1 MILTINKQSTN
12 SKQTINM
19 VKICDCESPYPSEN
33 ETTYIEYFNQF
44 PFELSNFQKYAIESI
59 VEGHHVLVTAHTG
72 SGKTLPAEFAIEYFV
87 SKEKKVIYTSP
98 IKALSNQKF
107 YEFTKKFP
115 HISFGIL
122 TGDIKSN
129 PEADVLIMT
138 TEILQNTL
146 YKKNAMSMTGTSH
159 ISLPLTTTFDM
170 DLNNE
175 LACVIFD
182 EVHYINDP
190 DRGKVW
196 EETIMMLPRHVQMV
210 MLSATLDKPEKF
222 ASWCENRGETHHHDQ
237 DQTQTHADKQVYL
250 TSTNHRVVP
259 LTHYT
264 FMTTTSAIFKLIKDK
279 QLENEIKEHTNK
291 IIPIQTASGVF
302 NESLYH
308 KNKKI
313 LTVFENKNLRMKR
326 MHVLNQVTK
335 YMVENNMLPALCFV
349 LSRKQLEICAKEI
362 TTNLLEDDSKVS
374 YTIKREC
381 ESIIRKLPNYEEYLN
396 LPEYINIVYLLEKG
410 IAIHHAGIMPVLR
423 EMIELLYS
431 KGYIK
436 LLFATETFAVGI
448 NMPTKSVIF
457 TDVNKFDGNGMR
469 MLYSHEYTQMAG
481 RAGRRGIDTV
491 GNVIHLTNLFK
502 NVELTEYRCMMKGR
516 PQSLISKFKISYNL
530 LFNLIETGEQ
540 QFLNYIKRSMIQE
553 DVVRVDK
560 FLTEKLGELESE
572 IEKLNTRLDTTQ
584 TPRCILEEQ
593 RNLLIAK
600 PTSTNKKR
608 KQIERD
614 IQDNLDAFRNI
625 QNDIKILDQFY
636 DYKQHYNDTKTEIE
650 SNIQYLN
657 NNINILL
664 KLLTV
669 DGFISETDLTQDPQ
683 QEPQYNLTEKGCIAS
698 GLREIHCLVFANF
711 IERKLYEGLTGKQL
725 CGIFSCFTNV
735 SVNEDFRSYNVDSCD
750 VPVNNTIKYL
760 KSEYEDYLKKE
771 ELYQINTGV
780 EYMMHYDL
788 IEYTMKWYEC
798 ENAEEC
804 KSLLQTML
812 TEKEIFLGEFV
823 KAILKINNISSEM
836 ERIAETTGAIG
847 FLREL
852 RNIPLNTLKFVVT
865 NRSLYV

>member
-1 MILTINKQSTN
+1 
-12 SKQTINM
+12 M
-19 VKICDCESPYPSEN
+19 VKICDCESPYPTEN
-33 ETTYIEYFNQF
+33 EATYNEHFNKF
-44 PFELSNFQKYAIESI
+44 PYELSNFQKYAIESI
-59 VEGHHVLVTAHTG
+59 VEGNHVLVTAHTG

-87 SKEKKVIYTSP
+87 SKGKKVIYTSP

-146 YKKNAMSMTGTSH
+146 YKKNAMSSTTSQVSVP
-159 ISLPLTTTFDM
+159 SLPLTTTFDM

-222 ASWCENRGETHHHDQ
+222 ADWCENRGET
-237 DQTQTHADKQVYL
+237 QTQQEQQTHQHKLVYL

-279 QLENEIKEHTNK
+279 ELEKEIKAHTNK
-291 IIPIQTASGVF
+291 IIPIQSPTGTF
-302 NESLYH
+302 NEQLYH

-313 LTVFENKNLRMKR
+313 TTLFENKNVRVKR

-335 YMVENNMLPALCFV
+335 YMVEHNMLPALCFV

-457 TDVNKFDGNGMR
+457 TDINKFDGNGMR

-502 NVELTEYRCMMKGR
+502 NVELNHYRSTMKGR
-516 PQSLISKFKISYNL
+516 PQTLSSKFKISYNL

-540 QFLNYIKRSMIQE
+540 QFLKYIKRSMIQE

-560 FLTEKLGELESE
+560 FLTDKLTELEIDIS
-572 IEKLNTRLDTTQ
+572 KLNTRLDTTQ

-593 RNLLIAK
+593 RNLLITK

-625 QNDIKILDQFY
+625 QNDMKILDEYY
-636 DYKQHYNDTKTEIE
+636 DCKQHYNDTKTE
-650 SNIQYLN
+650 LHAN
-657 NNINILL
+657 NKFLENNVGIIL
-664 KLLTV
+664 KLLQV
-669 DGFISETDLTQDPQ
+669 DGFISKPDDPQ
-683 QEPQYNLTEKGCIAS
+683 SYNLTEKGCIAS
-698 GLREIHCLVFANF
+698 GLREVHCLAFANF
-711 IERKLYEGLTGKQL
+711 IYRKLYEGLSGKQL
-725 CGIFSCFTNV
+725 CGVLSCFTNI
-735 SVNEDFRSYNVDSCD
+735 SINEDYKSYNVDSYD
-750 VPVNNTIKYL
+750 VSVNNTIKYL
-760 KSEYEDYLKKE
+760 KSNYEDYLKKE

-788 IEYTMKWYEC
+788 VDYVMKWYDC
-798 ENAEEC
+798 ENTEEC
-804 KSLLQTML
+804 KSLLETML
-812 TEKEIFLGEFV
+812 LEKEIFLGEFV
-823 KAILKINNISSEM
+823 KALLKINNITSEL
-836 ERIAETTGAIG
+836 ERIAENMGAIG
-847 FLREL
+847 FLKEL
-852 RNIPLNTLKFVVT
+852 RNIPMNTLKFVVT
-865 NRSLYV
+865 NQSLYV

>member
-1 MILTINKQSTN
+1 
-12 SKQTINM
+12 M
-19 VKICDCESPYPSEN
+19 VKICDCESLYPSEN

-87 SKEKKVIYTSP
+87 SKGKKVIYTSP

-146 YKKNAMSMTGTSH
+146 YKKNAMSTTSSPVSTS
-159 ISLPLTTTFDM
+159 SLPLTTTFDM

-175 LACVIFD
+175 LSCVIFD

-222 ASWCENRGETHHHDQ
+222 ADWCENRGETQ
-237 DQTQTHADKQVYL
+237 DQHEQQTHQHKLVYL

-291 IIPIQTASGVF
+291 IIPIQSASGIF
-302 NESLYH
+302 NEPLYH

-313 LTVFENKNLRMKR
+313 LTVFENKNLHMKR
-326 MHVLNQVTK
+326 THVLNQVTK

-396 LPEYINIVYLLEKG
+396 LPEYLNIVYLLEKG

-502 NVELTEYRCMMKGR
+502 NVELNQYRSMMKGR

-540 QFLNYIKRSMIQE
+540 QFLKYIKRSMIQD
-553 DVVRVDK
+553 DVIKVDK
-560 FLTEKLGELESE
+560 FLTEKLAELD
-572 IEKLNTRLDTTQ
+572 IDINKLNTRLDTTQ
-584 TPRCILEEQ
+584 TPRCILEEY

-625 QNDIKILDQFY
+625 QNDIKILDHFY
-636 DYKQHYNDTKTEIE
+636 DSKQHYNDTKTE
-650 SNIQYLN
+650 LDAN
-657 NNINILL
+657 NRFLDNNVDIIL
-664 KLLTV
+664 KLLEV
-669 DGFISETDLTQDPQ
+669 DGFISKLDHPQ
-683 QEPQYNLTEKGCIAS
+683 NPHPQYNLTGKGCIAS
-698 GLREIHCLVFANF
+698 GLREVHCLAFANF
-711 IERKLYEGLTGKQL
+711 INKKLYEGLSGRQL
-725 CGIFSCFTNV
+725 CGVFSCFTNI
-735 SVNEDFRSYNVDSCD
+735 SINEDYRSYNIDSCD
-750 VPVNNTIKYL
+750 VPVNNTIKYI
-760 KSEYEDYLKKE
+760 KTDYEDYLKKE
-771 ELYQINTGV
+771 ELYQINTGID
-780 EYMMHYDL
+780 YMIHYDL
-788 IEYTMKWYEC
+788 IDYVMKWYDC

-804 KSLLQTML
+804 KILLQTML
-812 TEKEIFLGEFV
+812 LEKEIFLGEFV
-823 KAILKINNISSEM
+823 KAILKINNICSEM
-836 ERIAETTGAIG
+836 ERIAENVGAMG
-847 FLREL
+847 FLKEL
-852 RNIPLNTLKFVVT
+852 RNVQLNTLKFVVT
-865 NRSLYV
+865 NQSLYV

>member
-1 MILTINKQSTN
+1 
-12 SKQTINM
+12 M

-59 VEGHHVLVTAHTG
+59 VQGHHVLVTAHTG
-72 SGKTLPAEFAIEYFV
+72 SGKTLPAEFAIEYFI
-87 SKEKKVIYTSP
+87 SKGKKVIYTSP

-146 YKKNAMSMTGTSH
+146 YKKNAMSMTTTSASPP
-159 ISLPLTTTFDM
+159 SLPLTTTFDM

-222 ASWCENRGETHHHDQ
+222 ALWCENRGETRDQ
-237 DQTQTHADKQVYL
+237 HRDQPHSHKQVYL

-291 IIPIQTASGVF
+291 IITIQSASGVF
-302 NESLYH
+302 NEPLYH

-313 LTVFENKNLRMKR
+313 LTLLENKNLRMKR
-326 MHVLNQVTK
+326 THVLNQVTK

-381 ESIIRKLPNYEEYLN
+381 ESIIRKLPNFEEYLN

-481 RAGRRGIDTV
+481 RSGRRGIDTV

-502 NVELTEYRCMMKGR
+502 NVELNQYRSMMKGR
-516 PQSLISKFKISYNL
+516 PQTLSSKFKISYNL

-540 QFLNYIKRSMIQE
+540 QFLKYIKRSMIQE
-553 DVVRVDK
+553 DVVSTCT
-560 FLTEKLGELESE
+560 FLTDKVGELESE
-572 IEKLNTRLDTTQ
+572 IDKLNTRLDTTQ

-608 KQIERD
+608 KQIERE

-625 QNDIKILDQFY
+625 QNDMKILDQYY
-636 DYKQHYNDTKTEIE
+636 DCKEQYNETKTEID
-650 SNIQYLN
+650 SNNMYLDN
-657 NNINILL
+657 NVNILL
-664 KLLTV
+664 KLLEV
-669 DGFISETDLTQDPQ
+669 DGFIMQSSRENDCEQHS
-683 QEPQYNLTEKGCIAS
+683 QYNLTEKGCIAS
-698 GLREIHCLVFANF
+698 GLREIHCLAFANF
-711 IERKLYEGLTGKQL
+711 IEKKLYEGLSGRQL
-725 CGIFSCFTNV
+725 CGVFSCFTNI
-735 SVNEDFRSYNVDSCD
+735 SINDDYKAYNVETSDTS
-750 VPVNNTIKYL
+750 VKNTIRYV

-788 IEYTMKWYEC
+788 IEYTMKWYSC

-804 KSLLQTML
+804 KLLLQTML
-812 TEKEIFLGEFV
+812 SEKEIFLGEFV

-836 ERIAETTGAIG
+836 ERIAENMGAIG
-847 FLREL
+847 FLKEL

-865 NRSLYV
+865 NQSLYV

>member
-1 MILTINKQSTN
+1 
-12 SKQTINM
+12 M

-33 ETTYIEYFNQF
+33 ETTYNEYFNQF
-44 PFELSNFQKYAIESI
+44 PYELSNFQKYAIESI

-87 SKEKKVIYTSP
+87 SKGKKVIYTSP

-115 HISFGIL
+115 YISFGIL

-146 YKKNAMSMTGTSH
+146 YKKNAMSSSSLP
-159 ISLPLTTTFDM
+159 SLPLTTTFDM
-170 DLNNE
+170 DLKNE

-222 ASWCENRGETHHHDQ
+222 ASWCENRGETHKNNQSEDETPQQH
-237 DQTQTHADKQVYL
+237 KLVYL

-291 IIPIQTASGVF
+291 IIPIQSASGIF
-302 NESLYH
+302 NEPLYH
-308 KNKKI
+308 KNKKM
-313 LTVFENKNLRMKR
+313 LTVLENKNLHMKR
-326 MHVLNQVTK
+326 THVLNQVTK
-335 YMVENNMLPALCFV
+335 YMVEHNMLPALCFV

-396 LPEYINIVYLLEKG
+396 LPEYLNIIYLLEKG

-502 NVELTEYRCMMKGR
+502 NVELNQYRSMMKGR

-540 QFLNYIKRSMIQE
+540 QFLKYIKRSMIQD
-553 DVVRVDK
+553 DVIKVDK
-560 FLTEKLGELESE
+560 FLTEKLAELERE

-584 TPRCILEEQ
+584 TPRCILEEY

-614 IQDNLDAFRNI
+614 IQENLDAFRNI

-636 DYKQHYNDTKTEIE
+636 DYKQEHHDTKTE
-650 SNIQYLN
+650 LDAN
-657 NNINILL
+657 NKFLDNNVDILL
-664 KLLTV
+664 KLLEV
-669 DGFISETDLTQDPQ
+669 DGFIFKPDTTSENDQLQYPL
-683 QEPQYNLTEKGCIAS
+683 YNLTEKGCIAS
-698 GLREIHCLVFANF
+698 GLREVHCLAFANF
-711 IERKLYEGLTGKQL
+711 INKKLYEGLSGRQL
-725 CGIFSCFTNV
+725 CGVFSCFTNI
-735 SVNEDFRSYNVDSCD
+735 SINEDYRSYNIDSCD
-750 VPVNNTIKYL
+750 VPVNNTIKYI
-760 KSEYEDYLKKE
+760 KSDYEDYLKKE

-788 IEYTMKWYEC
+788 VDYVMKWYDC

-804 KSLLQTML
+804 KCLLQTML
-812 TEKEIFLGEFV
+812 LEKEIFLGEFV
-823 KAILKINNISSEM
+823 KAILKINNICSEM
-836 ERIAETTGAIG
+836 ERIAENVGAIG
-847 FLREL
+847 FLKEL

-865 NRSLYV
+865 NQSLYV

>member
-1 MILTINKQSTN
+1 
-12 SKQTINM
+12 M

-33 ETTYIEYFNQF
+33 ETTYNEYFNQF
-44 PFELSNFQKYAIESI
+44 PYELSNFQKYAIESI

-87 SKEKKVIYTSP
+87 SKGKKVIYTSP

-146 YKKNAMSMTGTSH
+146 YKKNAMSSTSSSSSLP
-159 ISLPLTTTFDM
+159 SLPLTTTFDM

-222 ASWCENRGETHHHDQ
+222 ADWCENRGETHKNNKSEDETPQQH
-237 DQTQTHADKQVYL
+237 KVVYL

-279 QLENEIKEHTNK
+279 QLENEIKAHTNK
-291 IIPIQTASGVF
+291 IIPIQSASGIF
-302 NESLYH
+302 NEQLYH
-308 KNKKI
+308 TNKRI
-313 LTVFENKNLRMKR
+313 MTVFENKNLRMKR

-335 YMVENNMLPALCFV
+335 YMVEHNMLPALCFV

-502 NVELTEYRCMMKGR
+502 NVELNQYRSMMKGK
-516 PQSLISKFKISYNL
+516 PQSLSSKFKISYNL

-540 QFLNYIKRSMIQE
+540 QFLKYIKKSMIQE

-560 FLTEKLGELESE
+560 FLTDKLDELDME
-572 IEKLNTRLDTTQ
+572 INKLNTRLDTTQ

-636 DYKQHYNDTKTEIE
+636 DYKQEHHDTKTE
-650 SNIQYLN
+650 LDAN
-657 NNINILL
+657 NKFLDNNVDILL
-664 KLLTV
+664 KLLEV
-669 DGFISETDLTQDPQ
+669 DGFIMQLSRENDDEQ
-683 QEPQYNLTEKGCIAS
+683 QIPYTLTEKGCIAS
-698 GLREIHCLVFANF
+698 GLREVHCLAFANF
-711 IERKLYEGLTGKQL
+711 IYKKLYEGLSGKQL
-725 CGIFSCFTNV
+725 CGVFSCFTNI
-735 SVNEDFRSYNVDSCD
+735 SINEDYKSYNVDSCD
-750 VPVNNTIKYL
+750 VTTNNTIKYL

-788 IEYTMKWYEC
+788 VDYVMKWYDC

-804 KSLLQTML
+804 KCLLQTML
-812 TEKEIFLGEFV
+812 LEKEIFLGEFV
-823 KAILKINNISSEM
+823 KAILKVNNISSEM

-847 FLREL
+847 FLKEL

-865 NRSLYV
+865 NQSLYV

>member
-1 MILTINKQSTN
+1 
-12 SKQTINM
+12 M
-19 VKICDCESPYPSEN
+19 VKICDCEKEYPSLSGEK
-33 ETTYIEYFNQF
+33 YDEYFKKF
-44 PFELSNFQKYAIESI
+44 PFELSNFQKYAIEAI
-59 VEGHHVLVTAHTG
+59 VEGNHVLVTAHTG

-87 SKEKKVIYTSP
+87 SKNKKVIYTSP

-115 HISFGIL
+115 NISFGIL

-146 YKKNAMSMTGTSH
+146 YKKN
-159 ISLPLTTTFDM
+159 INPDFKDESLNNINLSCFDM
-170 DLNNE
+170 DINNE

-222 ASWCENRGETHHHDQ
+222 ALWCENRGDLMNEIQ
-237 DQTQTHADKQVYL
+237 KEKKEVYL

-264 FMTTTSAIFKLIKDK
+264 FMTTNSAIFKLIKDK

-291 IIPIQTASGVF
+291 LFPIQSAKGQF
-302 NESLYH
+302 NEQLYH

-313 LTVFENKNLRMKR
+313 LNIFDNKNVRVKR
-326 MHVLNQVTK
+326 MQVLNQVTK

-381 ESIIRKLPNYEEYLN
+381 EAIIRKLPNYEEYLN

-491 GNVIHLTNLFK
+491 GSVIHLINLFK
-502 NVELTEYRCMMKGR
+502 NVELNEYRSMLKGK
-516 PQSLISKFKISYNL
+516 PQTLISKFKISYNL
-530 LFNLIETGEQ
+530 LFNLIETGQ
-540 QFLNYIKRSMIQE
+540 QLLSSYVKRSMIQE
-553 DVVRVDK
+553 DINNTSK
-560 FLTEKLGELESE
+560 YLTESLLDIEKKMESLDK
-572 IEKLNTRLDTTQ
+572 KLNTTR
-584 TPRCILEEQ
+584 TPREILEQ
-593 RNLLIAK
+593 HNLLLIEK

-614 IQDNLDAFRNI
+614 IQNNLEMYSNLS
-625 QNDIKILDQFY
+625 NDIKILEEWIYIQNE
-636 DYKQHYNDTKTEIE
+636 YKNTKEELKYNISHLD
-650 SNIQYLN
+650 N
-657 NNINILL
+657 NVDILL
-664 KLLTV
+664 KLLEV
-669 DGFISETDLTQDPQ
+669 DNFITINKDEESNQKYKLS
-683 QEPQYNLTEKGCIAS
+683 YKGSIAS
-698 GLREIHCLVFANF
+698 CLREVHCLVFSNF
-711 IERKLYEGLTGKQL
+711 VERKLYEGLSGKQL
-725 CGIFSCFTNV
+725 CGVFSCFTNI
-735 SVNEDFRSYNVDSCD
+735 SVNEDNRFYNINSSDIS
-750 VPVNNTIKYL
+750 VNNTINHL
-760 KSEYEDYLKKE
+760 KLNYEDYLKKE

-780 EYMMHYDL
+780 EYAMHYDL
-788 IEYTMKWYEC
+788 VDYTMKWYEC

-804 KSLLQTML
+804 KCLLEKML
-812 TEKEIFLGEFV
+812 IEKEIFLGEFV
-823 KAILKINNISSEM
+823 KALLKINNISSEL
-836 ERIAETTGAIG
+836 ERIAENIGAIG
-847 FLREL
+847 FLNEL
-852 RNIPLNTLKFVVT
+852 RNIPINTLKFVVT
-865 NRSLYV
+865 NQSLYV

>member
-1 MILTINKQSTN
+1 
-12 SKQTINM
+12 M
-19 VKICDCESPYPSEN
+19 VKICDCASEYPNSN
-33 ETTYIEYFNQF
+33 EEKYQEYFKQY
-44 PFELSNFQKYAIESI
+44 PFDLSNFQKYAIESI
-59 VEGHHVLVTAHTG
+59 VEGNHVLVTAHTG

-87 SKEKKVIYTSP
+87 SKSKKVIYTSP

-115 HISFGIL
+115 DISFGIL

-146 YKKNAMSMTGTSH
+146 YKKNINPELKEEKSNI
-159 ISLPLTTTFDM
+159 ISLTSFDM
-170 DLNNE
+170 DINNE

-196 EETIMMLPRHVQMV
+196 EETIMMLPKHVQMV

-222 ASWCENRGETHHHDQ
+222 ALWCETRGELLNEITTLENQ
-237 DQTQTHADKQVYL
+237 KKEVYL

-264 FMTTTSAIFKLIKDK
+264 FMTTNSAIFKVIKDK

-291 IIPIQTASGVF
+291 LFPIQSAKGQF
-302 NESLYH
+302 NEQLYH

-313 LTVFENKNLRMKR
+313 MTVFNNKNVYVKR

-381 ESIIRKLPNYEEYLN
+381 EAIIRKLPNYEEYLN
-396 LPEYINIVYLLEKG
+396 LPEYNNIVYLLEKG

-491 GNVIHLTNLFK
+491 GSVIHLTNLFK
-502 NVELTEYRCMMKGR
+502 NVELNEYRSMLKGK
-516 PQSLISKFKISYNL
+516 PQTLTSKFKISYNL
-530 LFNLIETGEQ
+530 LFNLIETGEK
-540 QFLNYIKRSMIQE
+540 LLSSYVKRSMIQE
-553 DVVRVDK
+553 DINSSCK
-560 FLTEKLGELESE
+560 YLNEQIIELENQIDS
-572 IEKLNTRLDTTQ
+572 IDKKLNTCR
-584 TPRCILEEQ
+584 TPREILEQ
-593 RNLLIAK
+593 HRQLLIEK

-608 KQIERD
+608 KQVDRD
-614 IQDNLDAFRNI
+614 IQNNLEMYNNL
-625 QNDIKILDQFY
+625 QNDIRVLDQLY
-636 DYKQHYNDTKTEIE
+636 DLQTEYRNTKEE
-650 SNIQYLN
+650 LKY
-657 NNINILL
+657 NNIYLDNNVDILL
-664 KLLTV
+664 KLLEV
-669 DGFISETDLTQDPQ
+669 DGFVTKSVMDECQQPYKLTYKGSISS
-683 QEPQYNLTEKGCIAS
+683 C
-698 GLREIHCLVFANF
+698 LREVHCLAFSNF
-711 IERKLYEGLTGKQL
+711 VERKLYEGLNGKQL
-725 CGIFSCFTNV
+725 CGVFSCFTNI
-735 SVNEDFRSYNVDSCD
+735 SVNEDNRYYNINSNDII
-750 VPVNNTIKYL
+750 VNNTINYL
-760 KSEYEDYLKKE
+760 KLDYEDYLKKE

-780 EYMMHYDL
+780 DYIMHYDL
-788 IEYTMKWYEC
+788 VDYVMKWYEC

-804 KSLLQTML
+804 KCLLQTMM

-823 KAILKINNISSEM
+823 KALLKINNISSEL
-836 ERIAETTGAIG
+836 ERVAENIGAIG
-847 FLREL
+847 FLNEL
-852 RNIPLNTLKFVVT
+852 RNIPINTLKYVVT
-865 NRSLYV
+865 NQSLYV

>member
-1 MILTINKQSTN
+1 
-12 SKQTINM
+12 M
-19 VKICDCESPYPSEN
+19 VKICDCESVYPSVSGEKY
-33 ETTYIEYFNQF
+33 EEYFQQF

-59 VEGHHVLVTAHTG
+59 VEGNHVLVTAHTG

-87 SKEKKVIYTSP
+87 SRNKKVIYTSP

-115 HISFGIL
+115 NISFGIL

-146 YKKNAMSMTGTSH
+146 YKKNINPELVDEKTNIA
-159 ISLPLTTTFDM
+159 SLSSFDM
-170 DLNNE
+170 DINNE

-222 ASWCENRGETHHHDQ
+222 ALWCENRGDLLKTDE
-237 DQTQTHADKQVYL
+237 KQKKEVYL

-264 FMTTTSAIFKLIKDK
+264 FMTTNSAIFKLIKDK

-291 IIPIQTASGVF
+291 LFPIQTAKGQF
-302 NESLYH
+302 NEQLYH
-308 KNKKI
+308 KNKK
-313 LTVFENKNLRMKR
+313 LLNVFDNKNVRVKR

-381 ESIIRKLPNYEEYLN
+381 EAIIRKLPNYEEYLN
-396 LPEYINIVYLLEKG
+396 LPEYLNIVYLLEKG
-410 IAIHHAGIMPVLR
+410 IAIHHAGVMPVLR

-491 GNVIHLTNLFK
+491 GSVIHLINLFK
-502 NVELTEYRCMMKGR
+502 NVELNEYRSMLKGK
-516 PQSLISKFKISYNL
+516 PQTLISKFKISYNL
-530 LFNLIETGEQ
+530 LFNLIETGEEQ
-540 QFLNYIKRSMIQE
+540 LSKYVKRSMIQE
-553 DVVRVDK
+553 DINNSCKYLNECISQLENQIDSIDK
-560 FLTEKLGELESE
+560 
-572 IEKLNTRLDTTQ
+572 KLNTTR
-584 TPRCILEEQ
+584 TPREILEQ
-593 RNLLIAK
+593 HKQLLIEK

-614 IQDNLDAFRNI
+614 IQNNVDMYNNI
-625 QNDIKILDQFY
+625 QNDIKLLEQYDNLQNEYKNTKEELKYNLSHLD
-636 DYKQHYNDTKTEIE
+636 
-650 SNIQYLN
+650 N
-657 NNINILL
+657 NVDILL
-664 KLLTV
+664 KLLEI
-669 DGFISETDLTQDPQ
+669 DGFVSINKNEEYNDQAEFQHQYKLT
-683 QEPQYNLTEKGCIAS
+683 YKGSIAS
-698 GLREIHCLVFANF
+698 CLREVHCLVFSNF
-711 IERKLYEGLTGKQL
+711 VERKLYEGLNGKQL
-725 CGIFSCFTNV
+725 CGVFSCFTNI
-735 SVNEDFRSYNVDSCD
+735 SVNEDNRFYNINSSDIS
-750 VPVNNTIKYL
+750 VNNTINHL
-760 KSEYEDYLKKE
+760 KLNYEDYLKKE

-780 EYMMHYDL
+780 EYSMHYDL
-788 IEYTMKWYEC
+788 VDYVMKWYDC

-804 KSLLQTML
+804 KTLLEKML

-823 KAILKINNISSEM
+823 KALLKINNISSEL
-836 ERIAETTGAIG
+836 ERIAENIGAIG
-847 FLREL
+847 FLNEL
-852 RNIPLNTLKFVVT
+852 RNIPMNTLKFVVT
-865 NRSLYV
+865 NQSLYV

>member
-1 MILTINKQSTN
+1 MNVFVRKQITTINN
-12 SKQTINM
+12 QTINNQTTTTYKM
-19 VKICDCESPYPSEN
+19 VKICDCESPYPTEN
-33 ETTYIEYFNQF
+33 ETNYTEYFNQF

-87 SKEKKVIYTSP
+87 SKGKKVIYTSP

-146 YKKNAMSMTGTSH
+146 YKKNAMSSTS
-159 ISLPLTTTFDM
+159 SLPLTTTFDM

-222 ASWCENRGETHHHDQ
+222 ADWCENRGES
-237 DQTQTHADKQVYL
+237 QTLHQHKEVYL

-279 QLENEIKEHTNK
+279 QLENEIKAHTNK
-291 IIPIQTASGVF
+291 IIPIQSPTGIF
-302 NESLYH
+302 NEQLYH

-313 LTVFENKNLRMKR
+313 TTVFENKNLRMKR

-502 NVELTEYRCMMKGR
+502 NVELNQYRSMMKGR
-516 PQSLISKFKISYNL
+516 PQSLSSKFKISYNL

-540 QFLNYIKRSMIQE
+540 QFLKYIKRSMIQE
-553 DVVRVDK
+553 DVVRADK
-560 FLTEKLGELESE
+560 FLTEKLCELESE
-572 IEKLNTRLDTTQ
+572 IEKLNTRLDMTQ

-608 KQIERD
+608 KQIERE

-625 QNDIKILDQFY
+625 QNDIKILDQYY
-636 DYKQHYNDTKTEIE
+636 DSKQHYNDTKTE
-650 SNIQYLN
+650 LDTN
-657 NNINILL
+657 NKFLDNNVDIIL
-664 KLLTV
+664 KLLEV
-669 DGFISETDLTQDPQ
+669 DGFIMQSSRENDCEQHPH
-683 QEPQYNLTEKGCIAS
+683 YNLTGKGCIAS
-698 GLREIHCLVFANF
+698 GLREVHCLAFANF
-711 IERKLYEGLTGKQL
+711 IDRKLYEGLSGKQL
-725 CGIFSCFTNV
+725 CGVFSCFTNI
-735 SVNEDFRSYNVDSCD
+735 SINEDYKSYNIDSCD
-750 VPVNNTIKYL
+750 LTTNNTIKYL
-760 KSEYEDYLKKE
+760 KSDYEDYLKKE

-788 IEYTMKWYEC
+788 IEYTMKWYDC

-812 TEKEIFLGEFV
+812 SEKEIFLGEFV
-823 KAILKINNISSEM
+823 KAILKVNNISSEM
-836 ERIAETTGAIG
+836 ERIAENVGAIG

-865 NRSLYV
+865 NQSLYV

>member
-1 MILTINKQSTN
+1 
-12 SKQTINM
+12 M

-87 SKEKKVIYTSP
+87 SKGKKVIYTSP

-146 YKKNAMSMTGTSH
+146 YKKNAMSTTASSASPVSAS
-159 ISLPLTTTFDM
+159 SLPLTTTFDM

-222 ASWCENRGETHHHDQ
+222 ASWCENRGETHHQ
-237 DQTQTHADKQVYL
+237 DHPQTHAHKQVYL

-560 FLTEKLGELESE
+560 FLTDKLGELESE

-625 QNDIKILDQFY
+625 QNDIKILDQYY
-636 DYKQHYNDTKTEIE
+636 DCHQHYNDTKTEIE
-650 SNIQYLN
+650 SNNQYLN

-664 KLLTV
+664 KLLKV
-669 DGFISETDLTQDPQ
+669 DGFISETDLTQDPHPQ
-683 QEPQYNLTEKGCIAS
+683 QQSQYSLTEKGCIAS

-735 SVNEDFRSYNVDSCD
+735 SVNEDYRSYNVDSCD

-823 KAILKINNISSEM
+823 KAILKINNISSEI
-836 ERIAETTGAIG
+836 ERIAENTGAIG

-852 RNIPLNTLKFVVT
+852 RNIPSNTLKFVVT
-865 NRSLYV
+865 NQSLYV

>member
-1 MILTINKQSTN
+1 
-12 SKQTINM
+12 M
-19 VKICDCESPYPSEN
+19 VKICDCESAYPSNN
-33 ETTYIEYFNQF
+33 EELYAEYFKLY

-59 VEGHHVLVTAHTG
+59 VEGNHVLVTAHTG

-87 SKEKKVIYTSP
+87 SRGKKVIYTSP

-115 HISFGIL
+115 NISFGIL

-146 YKKNAMSMTGTSH
+146 YKKNATSESNTSFNQTKTTSVV
-159 ISLPLTTTFDM
+159 SLTTFDM
-170 DLNNE
+170 DINNE

-196 EETIMMLPRHVQMV
+196 EETIMMLPKHVQMV
-210 MLSATLDKPEKF
+210 MLSATLDKPETF
-222 ASWCENRGETHHHDQ
+222 AIWCENRGNTLDALSDYKHKE
-237 DQTQTHADKQVYL
+237 VYL

-264 FMTTTSAIFKLIKDK
+264 FMITNSAIFKLIKDK
-279 QLENEIKEHTNK
+279 QLEHEIKEHTNK
-291 IIPIQTASGVF
+291 IIPIQSASGVF
-302 NESLYH
+302 NEQLFH
-308 KNKKI
+308 KNKRI
-313 LTVFENKNLRMKR
+313 MNIFENKNVHVKR
-326 MHVLNQVTK
+326 AHILNQVTK
-335 YMVENNMLPALCFV
+335 HMVDNNMLPALCFV

-381 ESIIRKLPNYEEYLN
+381 EAIIRKLPNFQEYLN
-396 LPEYINIVYLLEKG
+396 LPEYLNIVYLLEKG

-423 EMIELLYS
+423 EMIELLYG

-502 NVELTEYRCMMKGR
+502 NVELNPYRAMMKGK
-516 PQSLISKFKISYNL
+516 PQTLSSKFKISYNL
-530 LFNLIETGEQ
+530 LFNLIEKGEKD
-540 QFLNYIKRSMIQE
+540 LSKYIKRSMIQD
-553 DVVRVDK
+553 DVIRISK
-560 FLTEKLGELESE
+560 FLTDKSVELD
-572 IEKLNTRLDTTQ
+572 IQINKLNERLDTTQ
-584 TPRCILEEQ
+584 TPRCVLEEHRQ
-593 RNLLIAK
+593 LLIAK
-600 PTSTNKKR
+600 PSSTNKKR

-625 QNDIKILDQFY
+625 LNDMKILDQYY
-636 DYKQHYNDTKTEIE
+636 DYKQEYIDTNTELE
-650 SNIQYLN
+650 SNNMFLD
-657 NNINILL
+657 NNIDILL
-664 KLLTV
+664 KLLEV
-669 DGFISETDLTQDPQ
+669 DGFIFKTLQENIESQ
-683 QEPQYNLTEKGCIAS
+683 QIDQSQYNLTEKGCIAS
-698 GLREIHCLVFANF
+698 CLREVHCLAFANF
-711 IERKLYEGLTGKQL
+711 IERKLYEGLSGRQL
-725 CGIFSCFTNV
+725 CGIFSCFTNI
-735 SVNEDFRSYNVDSCD
+735 SINEDYRYYNINTYDES
-750 VPVNNTIKYL
+750 VNNTVKYL
-760 KSEYEDYLKKE
+760 QSNYEDYLKKE
-771 ELYQINTGV
+771 ELYQINTGT

-788 IEYTMKWYEC
+788 VEYTMKWYEC
-798 ENAEEC
+798 ESVEEC
-804 KSLLQTML
+804 KRLLETML

-823 KAILKINNISSEM
+823 KALVKINNICSEL
-836 ERIAETTGAIG
+836 ERIAENIGAIG
-847 FLREL
+847 FLKEL
-852 RNIPLNTLKFVVT
+852 RDIPSNTLKYVVT
-865 NRSLYV
+865 NQSLYV